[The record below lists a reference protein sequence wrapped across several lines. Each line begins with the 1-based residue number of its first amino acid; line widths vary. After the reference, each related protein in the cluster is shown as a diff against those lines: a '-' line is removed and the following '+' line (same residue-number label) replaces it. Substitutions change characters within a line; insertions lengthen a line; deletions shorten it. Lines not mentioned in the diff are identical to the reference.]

1 MGPTDQLA
9 ATTAGSLA
17 LEVLNASKDT
27 HVCGVFSAGLAIE
40 VSGLAIVLSTDPG
53 GWPLGIGLESLPSSL
68 SRKWIGM
75 GVASS
80 PMSLDFRKA
89 DCRVD
94 LSQAVVW
101 DGSHALKGLAP
112 SSSAIGQA
120 TALARSWLLEHPWAS
135 SPRATAQSLLD
146 VHLPPDRQLDGA
158 FERHIASSLEQLI
171 RGLRTQEP
179 TLWSE
184 GVEALLGA
192 GPGLTPAG
200 DDVLAGMVL
209 ALQSAGE
216 GPIPALPDLLMLIQR
231 RAASQTTLYGYSSL
245 IAACLGHAPEV
256 VVRALEA
263 LFTIPA
269 AVPDRLAA
277 LARIGAT
284 SGYDMLLGLVA
295 GLDLL
300 AHPARSG

>member
-1 MGPTDQLA
+1 MRPIAPLA

-17 LEVLNASKDT
+17 LEVLKSSKDI

-40 VSGLAIVLSTDPG
+40 ASGLAIVLSTDPG

-75 GVASS
+75 EVASS

-89 DCRVD
+89 DCPVD

-101 DGSHALKGLAP
+101 DGRHALKGLAP
-112 SSSAIGQA
+112 SSSAVVQA
-120 TALARSWLLEHPWAS
+120 TTLVRSWLSVHPWAS
-135 SPRATAQSLLD
+135 SPRGTAQSLLD
-146 VHLPPDRQLDGA
+146 LHLPPDRQLDGA

-179 TLWSE
+179 TLWFG
-184 GVEALLGA
+184 GVEDLLGA

-209 ALQSAGE
+209 ALQSSG
-216 GPIPALPDLLMLIQR
+216 GLSIPALPDLLMLIQR
-231 RAASQTTLYGYSSL
+231 RAALQTTLYGYSSL
-245 IAACLGHAPEV
+245 VAACLGQAPEV

-263 LFTIPA
+263 LYIIPA

-277 LARIGAT
+277 LVRIGAT

-300 AHPARSG
+300 AHPAGSG